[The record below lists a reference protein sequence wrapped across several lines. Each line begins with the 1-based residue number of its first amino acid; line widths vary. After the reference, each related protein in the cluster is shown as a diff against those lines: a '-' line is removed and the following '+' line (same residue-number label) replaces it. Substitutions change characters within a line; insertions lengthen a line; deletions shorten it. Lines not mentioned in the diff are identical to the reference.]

1 MTRDVNGYQ
10 MVCTHPLHKTKPIC
24 QKELA
29 ISKAGGSAEAARR
42 MLKQRVVLGKH
53 LGSKDEHKVAWGWVV
68 AQAADGTL
76 PSEEALDRA
85 PVLFAPISG

>member
-1 MTRDVNGYQ
+1 MHLQKRPHPQSLLSVSCVVAEEDGARCMALLYQ
-10 MVCTHPLHKTKPIC
+10 RR
-24 QKELA
+24 
-29 ISKAGGSAEAARR
+29 GARR
-42 MLKQRVVLGKH
+42 MLKQWVVLGKH
-53 LGSKDEHKVAWGWVV
+53 LGSKDEHKAAWDWVV

>member
-1 MTRDVNGYQ
+1 MTGDVNGYQ
-10 MVCTHPLHKTKPIC
+10 MVCTHPLHRTKPIC

-42 MLKQRVVLGKH
+42 MLKQWVVLGKH
-53 LGSKDEHKVAWGWVV
+53 LGSKDEHKVAWDWVV

>member
-1 MTRDVNGYQ
+1 MEGHVMGYQ
-10 MVCTHPLHKTKPIC
+10 MVCTHPLHRRKPIC
-24 QKELA
+24 QKGLA

-42 MLKQRVVLGKH
+42 MLKQWAAIGKH
-53 LGSKDEHKVAWGWVV
+53 LGTKEERKLAWGWVV